1 MLATSDAVLTLIKSR
16 PDTVPAGYAD
26 AVVSTYIDEAKA
38 AMLAYCHA
46 LPPNIQQIP
55 GDLLY
60 PWAEIATVLMWGG
73 ATAAGGKPSSIK
85 EGDVSISFTAGKFGG
100 SGLIYSG
107 LDNIRVLNRYRTL
120 F

>member
-1 MLATSDAVLTLIKSR
+1 MPATSDAVLALIKNR
-16 PDTVPAGYAD
+16 PDTIPEGYAD

-38 AMLAYCHA
+38 AMLAYCRT

-55 GDLLY
+55 DDLLY
-60 PWAEIATVLMWGG
+60 PWAEIATVLMWDG

-85 EGDVSISFTAGKFGG
+85 EGDVSVSFTAGKFDG
-100 SGLIYSG
+100 SGLVYSG
-107 LDNIRVLNRYRTL
+107 LDNIRALNRYRSL